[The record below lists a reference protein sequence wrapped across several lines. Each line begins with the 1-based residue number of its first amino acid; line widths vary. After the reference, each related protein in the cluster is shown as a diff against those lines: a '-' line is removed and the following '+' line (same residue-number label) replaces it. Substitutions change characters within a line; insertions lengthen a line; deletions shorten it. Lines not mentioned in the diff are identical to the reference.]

1 MLHHSSSMTRQ
12 RGRHYLFNKSL
23 LLQLVQPAFSS
34 QQQQRFFSTSHSH
47 QQHQTMIHKILQQY
61 APQDHGLVSSGD
73 YLQISPH
80 HILTHDNTSAVM
92 IKFKAFFE
100 ECKKSLKFANPKQPV
115 FALDH
120 NIQDTSESNLSK
132 YKKIEKFASEN
143 GIVFYPAGR
152 GIGHQVMIEE
162 GYAWPLTFTTASDSH
177 SNMYGGIGCLGTPVV
192 RTDAAAI
199 WATGSTWWQV
209 PPITRVE
216 LTGKLRE
223 GVSGKDVIIELCGLF
238 NHDEVL
244 NHCVEFTGEGI
255 SSLSIDER
263 LSISNMTTEWGALA
277 GVFPVDSQTIEWLK
291 KTQNSN
297 KSKDIQELEQRYKK
311 FAPDSDA
318 RYVQT
323 LILDLSTVEPHV
335 SGPNHVKVMQSVQ
348 EIAKKQIQVHKA
360 YIVSCV
366 NSRVNDLHQAAN
378 VIRKSSQKT
387 IAPGVELYISAAS
400 DKVQKESEQLGDWHL
415 LVQAGAKVLP
425 PGCGPCIGLGTG
437 LLQDG
442 EVGISSTN
450 RNFKG
455 RMGSRN
461 AEAYLAS
468 PEVVMASALK
478 GFISL
483 PEYFSTSSTKG
494 AKFTKIDH
502 SQSAT
507 SSSSSLTKIID
518 GFPEVMEGEVVFI
531 HQDNLNTDGIYPGKY
546 TYKESITSEEQAQ
559 VAMENYDANFV
570 KIAKKGHILV
580 CGYNFGTGSSREQ
593 AATCLKYLG
602 IQVVIGGSFSETYKR
617 NATNNGFLCIE
628 VPQLV
633 DYLKETQGT
642 SKETVL
648 VRNAKIRIDF
658 RNSCLTLL
666 EGDSKKEYQF
676 HPVGPVAQ
684 ELIVLGGLEPL
695 VIHKLSNQQ

>member
-1 MLHHSSSMTRQ
+1 MLHTTSRAYHTNTTLALSSLFLRRLRQ
-12 RGRHYLFNKSL
+12 HGQQVRLFSNSL
-23 LLQLVQPAFSS
+23 TL
-34 QQQQRFFSTSHSH
+34 R
-47 QQHQTMIHKILQQY
+47 QHQTMIHKILQQY
-61 APQDHGLVSSGD
+61 APEDHGLVSSGD

-100 ECKKSLKFANPKQPV
+100 ECKKPLKFANPKQPV

-120 NIQDTSESNLSK
+120 NIQDTSEANLAK
-132 YKKIEKFASEN
+132 YKKIESFASEN

-238 NHDEVL
+238 NNDEVL
-244 NHCVEFTGEGI
+244 NHCVEFTGDGI

-263 LSISNMTTEWGALA
+263 LSIANMTTEWGALA
-277 GVFPVDSQTIEWLK
+277 GVFPVDSQTIDWLK

-297 KSKDIQELEQRYKK
+297 KSKAIQKLEQDHMK
-311 FAPDSDA
+311 FIPDPDA
-318 RYVQT
+318 HYVQT
-323 LILDLSTVEPHV
+323 LTLDLSTVDPHV

-378 VIRKSSQKT
+378 VLRRSSQKT
-387 IAPGVELYISAAS
+387 IAKGVELYISAAS
-400 DKVQKESEQLGDWHL
+400 DKVQKESEQLGDWQL
-415 LVQAGAKVLP
+415 LVQSGAKVLP

-442 EVGISSTN
+442 QVGISSTN

-483 PEYFSTSSTKG
+483 PEYFSTSGSG
-494 AKFTKIDH
+494 NQVVAKFSKKVH
-502 SQSAT
+502 SESG
-507 SSSSSLTKIID
+507 SSSHGKTKIIE
-518 GFPEVMEGEVVFI
+518 GFPEVMEGEVVFV

-546 TYKESITSEEQAQ
+546 TYKETITPEEQAQ

-570 KIAKKGHILV
+570 KIAKKGHVLV

-602 IQVVIGGSFSETYKR
+602 IQVVVGGSFSETYKR

-628 VPQLV
+628 VPALV
-633 DYLKETQGT
+633 DYLKQTQGT
-642 SKETVL
+642 NKETVL
-648 VRNAKIRIDF
+648 VQNAKIRIDF

-666 EGDSKKEYQF
+666 EGSSKKEYQF

-695 VIHKLSNQQ
+695 VIHKLSHQQ